1 MSKKAI
7 YDVFNSISGV
17 WEEQI
22 IEEGEFIRNLSELD
36 NEKDVLDA
44 ELEVINR
51 IIEQH
56 LNQPIEG
63 IKLRESKD

>member
-7 YDVFNSISGV
+7 YDVFNTISGV

-22 IEEGEFIRNLSELD
+22 IEEEEFIRNLSKLD
-36 NEKDVLDA
+36 NDKEVLDA
-44 ELEVINR
+44 ELDVINR

-56 LNQPIEG
+56 LNQPMDG
-63 IKLRESKD
+63 IKIRESKD

>member
-1 MSKKAI
+1 
-7 YDVFNSISGV
+7 VFNSISGV